1 MRLDPVVNLTPQQGT
16 LVPDNLLMK
25 DLDVLKTLVTFLS
38 KTPISEYN
46 TWFRNVLWA
55 NVTYLPS
62 MTLNSL
68 SQSGKAPHAT
78 TLSVGMTGPLKRKI
92 SNIKTM
98 LGLISGREGHT
109 VNTDWWI

>member
-1 MRLDPVVNLTPQQGT
+1 
-16 LVPDNLLMK
+16 
-25 DLDVLKTLVTFLS
+25 
-38 KTPISEYN
+38 
-46 TWFRNVLWA
+46 
-55 NVTYLPS
+55 